1 MSAARDDAGTGTRP
15 GRPHD
20 GLPARVPRPPPV
32 LVPRPELDA
41 FLSGVRQGPVSVVV
55 APAGSGKTAAA
66 AAWAR
71 SEARGGGRVAWIP
84 ALEAPRHVSALSA
97 AAGPAGDQGEP
108 ERSVIVLDD
117 AHLLEDGARALV
129 RRHLRTS
136 PDAAHLLVL
145 SREELDLV
153 PAEVPARRLSG
164 AALLLTPE
172 ESADLLRIHHPGATP
187 HDVAMVVESTE
198 GWAAAVVLA
207 GKLLDMGVPQAH
219 DLFRDDGRPVVPRLL
234 ERAFEACPPG
244 LRVVLLS
251 VCHESEVGDEEAE
264 ALSGDPRAGAMLA
277 RVAEQ
282 GLLVTAYDGGEPDAA
297 EPTRWRLHP
306 LLREFLRERTQEWEP
321 QEGAGAAHARAARHY
336 VAAGE
341 PTRAVRYATRADD
354 PELLGELL
362 SEVGVDLIMLGESA
376 LLDPALARLD
386 LMGRRSTGPTADP
399 ALAALRGLLLR
410 GRHREADA
418 KAAADLAWSLGT
430 RLSVIPRGLRADLA
444 VLGAW
449 QARYGWR
456 DPAEAVAAARAV
468 LHCRHESDAPVG
480 HDLTDL
486 PAMRAAWVL
495 GELAALELWTGDVVS
510 AADHIYAGTTL
521 AHVLDAPR
529 LTASML
535 SLRATVEMISGAYQ
549 TALATAEECLEVCE
563 LWGLR
568 DTARCRA
575 LLARGWARFHAFE
588 LDAAERD
595 VALARL
601 YGDDMADPY
610 LLTYTRL
617 LEACALTA
625 RGDATAAARVLDAQG
640 VVSAHPPAYLARHT
654 AIIRL
659 LGDAHLGDHASIR
672 AEAGRLT
679 ESGWPLDAALAS
691 AIADGLDDHPGAGL
705 ATLAEVADRLPAEGT
720 LAAAAAVTR
729 VALLQRLG
737 TPESLE
743 SAQAGVADVL
753 GRTGR
758 HRLLWILSMGWLL
771 SPGFG
776 SLLESPA
783 RTGPHQEFARAAL
796 VAFDRD
802 PVAESSEH
810 DLTDREL
817 DVLRQVALGGS
828 NADIAAALFI
838 TENTVKTHLAAVFR
852 KLGVDRRSTA
862 ARVAR
867 ERLLI

>member
-1 MSAARDDAGTGTRP
+1 M
-15 GRPHD
+15 
-20 GLPARVPRPPPV
+20 
-32 LVPRPELDA
+32 
-41 FLSGVRQGPVSVVV
+41 
-55 APAGSGKTAAA
+55 
-66 AAWAR
+66 
-71 SEARGGGRVAWIP
+71 
-84 ALEAPRHVSALSA
+84 
-97 AAGPAGDQGEP
+97 
-108 ERSVIVLDD
+108 
-117 AHLLEDGARALV
+117 
-129 RRHLRTS
+129 
-136 PDAAHLLVL
+136 
-145 SREELDLV
+145 
-153 PAEVPARRLSG
+153 
-164 AALLLTPE
+164 
-172 ESADLLRIHHPGATP
+172 
-187 HDVAMVVESTE
+187 
-198 GWAAAVVLA
+198 
-207 GKLLDMGVPQAH
+207 
-219 DLFRDDGRPVVPRLL
+219 
-234 ERAFEACPPG
+234 
-244 LRVVLLS
+244 
-251 VCHESEVGDEEAE
+251 
-264 ALSGDPRAGAMLA
+264 
-277 RVAEQ
+277 
-282 GLLVTAYDGGEPDAA
+282 
-297 EPTRWRLHP
+297 
-306 LLREFLRERTQEWEP
+306 
-321 QEGAGAAHARAARHY
+321 
-336 VAAGE
+336 
-341 PTRAVRYATRADD
+341 
-354 PELLGELL
+354 
-362 SEVGVDLIMLGESA
+362 
-376 LLDPALARLD
+376 
-386 LMGRRSTGPTADP
+386 
-399 ALAALRGLLLR
+399 
-410 GRHREADA
+410 
-418 KAAADLAWSLGT
+418 
-430 RLSVIPRGLRADLA
+430 
-444 VLGAW
+444 
-449 QARYGWR
+449 
-456 DPAEAVAAARAV
+456 
-468 LHCRHESDAPVG
+468 LHCRHEGDGPVR

-486 PAMRAAWVL
+486 PAMRAAWLL
-495 GELAALELWTGDVVS
+495 GELAALEVWTGDLVS

-549 TALATAEECLEVCE
+549 TALATAEECLEVCD

-595 VALARL
+595 LALARL
-601 YGDDMADPY
+601 YSEDMADPY

-691 AIADGLDDHPGAGL
+691 AIADGLDGRPDAGL

-743 SAQAGVADVL
+743 AAQAGVPDVL

-796 VAFDRD
+796 VAFDRG
-802 PVAESSEH
+802 PVAEASEH

>member
-1 MSAARDDAGTGTRP
+1 MEQAYGSCP
-15 GRPHD
+15 
-20 GLPARVPRPPPV
+20 
-32 LVPRPELDA
+32 PEL
-41 FLSGVRQGPVSVVV
+41 
-55 APAGSGKTAAA
+55 
-66 AAWAR
+66 
-71 SEARGGGRVAWIP
+71 
-84 ALEAPRHVSALSA
+84 
-97 AAGPAGDQGEP
+97 
-108 ERSVIVLDD
+108 
-117 AHLLEDGARALV
+117 
-129 RRHLRTS
+129 
-136 PDAAHLLVL
+136 
-145 SREELDLV
+145 RE
-153 PAEVPARRLSG
+153 
-164 AALLLTPE
+164 
-172 ESADLLRIHHPGATP
+172 
-187 HDVAMVVESTE
+187 
-198 GWAAAVVLA
+198 
-207 GKLLDMGVPQAH
+207 
-219 DLFRDDGRPVVPRLL
+219 
-234 ERAFEACPPG
+234 
-244 LRVVLLS
+244 VLLS
-251 VCHESEVGDEEAE
+251 VCHESEVGDDEAA
-264 ALSGDPRAGAMLA
+264 ALSGDPRAGRMLA

-282 GLLVTAYDGGEPDAA
+282 GLLVAAYGDESGPGGTAA
-297 EPTRWRLHP
+297 TRWRLHP
-306 LLREFLRERTQEWEP
+306 LLRDFLQRRSEEWEP
-321 QEGAGAAHARAARHY
+321 TRGDAAAAHARAARHY
-336 VAAGE
+336 AAAGE
-341 PTRAVRYATRADD
+341 PARAVRYATRAED

-362 SEVGVDLIMLGESA
+362 VEVGVDLILLGESA
-376 LLDPALARLD
+376 LLDPALARMD
-386 LMGRRSTGPTADP
+386 MMGRRSTGPTAEP

-418 KAAADLAWSLGT
+418 KAAADLAWSLGA
-430 RLSVIPRGLRADLA
+430 RSADIPRSLQADLA

-456 DPAEAVAAARAV
+456 DPVEAVAAADAV
-468 LHCRHESDAPVG
+468 LHCRHDGDRPVR

-486 PAMRAAWVL
+486 PAMRAGWLL
-495 GELAALELWTGDVVS
+495 GELAALEVWTGDLGS

-521 AHVLDAPR
+521 AHALDAPR

-595 VALARL
+595 LALARL
-601 YGDDMADPY
+601 YSEDMADPY

-617 LEACALTA
+617 LQACALTA
-625 RGDATAAARVLDAQG
+625 RGDATAAVRVLDAQG
-640 VVSAHPPAYLARHT
+640 VVSAHPPAYVARHT

-672 AEAGRLT
+672 VEVGRLT
-679 ESGWPLDAALAS
+679 ASGWALDAALAS
-691 AIADGLDDHPGAGL
+691 AIADGLDGRPEAGV
-705 ATLAEVADRLPAEGT
+705 ATLERVAGQLPAEGT
-720 LAAAAAVTR
+720 LAAAAAVAR
-729 VALLQRLG
+729 VALLQRVG

-743 SAQAGVADVL
+743 AAEAGVPELL

-776 SLLESPA
+776 SLLEGPA

-802 PVAESSEH
+802 PVGEASEH

-817 DVLRQVALGGS
+817 DVLRQVALGAS

-852 KLGVDRRSTA
+852 KLGVDRRSAA